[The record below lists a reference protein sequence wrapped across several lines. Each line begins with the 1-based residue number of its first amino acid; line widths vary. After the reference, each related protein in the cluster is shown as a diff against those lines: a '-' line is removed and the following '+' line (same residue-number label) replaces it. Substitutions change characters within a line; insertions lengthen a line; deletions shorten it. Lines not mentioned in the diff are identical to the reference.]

1 MVIDEVIG
9 ISSRNTAAYTVPQ
22 DAVLNIRF
30 YRTTDSTNYP
40 STITIHSAKYGTI
53 TDTQTAIEITG
64 QVCKAGTQI
73 QITNYCAA
81 HITGFTVE

>member
-9 ISSRNTAAYTVPQ
+9 VSSGSTLYTVPQ

-30 YRTTDSTNYP
+30 YRTTSNMGYNS
-40 STITIHSAKYGTI
+40 STIAIHSVNYGAINDNKTI
-53 TDTQTAIEITG
+53 IEITG
-64 QVCKAGTQI
+64 QVCKSGTQI
-73 QITNYCAA
+73 QITSYCSA